1 MSDLADTRTLS
12 RVATLCYLVAGT
24 VLLFVLTDVVAV
36 AWPFRPGAV
45 SWRYGVI
52 GLVSGALY
60 NPLVAL
66 LLAFLGAA
74 LAGHRTAFRALVAGA
89 ALAAVLLLVMVAV
102 FALDVGELRGLAQQ
116 GTEAGRF
123 DRAGFQVFLKL
134 LVGSAA
140 FAAVAWF
147 SLRQLA
153 TGRGAA
159 SRASAAPS
167 IVRAPGKG

>member
-1 MSDLADTRTLS
+1 MSDLVDARTLS
-12 RVATLCYLVAGT
+12 RVATLCYIVAAT
-24 VLLFVLTDVVAV
+24 VLLFVLTDILAV

-52 GLVSGALY
+52 GLVSGGLY
-60 NPLVAL
+60 NPLVAM
-66 LLAFLGAA
+66 LLAFLGAS
-74 LAGHRTAFRALVAGA
+74 LAGHRTAFRAVLGA
-89 ALAAVLLLVMVAV
+89 AALGSIMLLAMVAV

-134 LVGSAA
+134 LVGSAV
-140 FAAVAWF
+140 FAVTAWF
-147 SLRQLA
+147 SLRQLVA
-153 TGRGAA
+153 SRGSA

-167 IVRAPGKG
+167 IVKAPGRS